1 MERVLANREP
11 AIRRLAK
18 FIAGLPRYALMP
30 PSAYEIDTRWWW
42 HGRPEFF
49 NAEDRCRPAVR
60 AFNKL
65 EEPG

>member
-1 MERVLANREP
+1 MRTGQTSRQAAHSELACGNS
-11 AIRRLAK
+11 
-18 FIAGLPRYALMP
+18 GHSLMP